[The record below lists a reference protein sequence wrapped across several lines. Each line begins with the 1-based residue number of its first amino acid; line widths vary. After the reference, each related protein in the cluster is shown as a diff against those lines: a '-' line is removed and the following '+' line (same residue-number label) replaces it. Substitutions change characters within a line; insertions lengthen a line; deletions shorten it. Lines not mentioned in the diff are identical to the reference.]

1 MRKPIAVLTVFVA
14 LLCSTPTHAGFC
26 DNSDDGPSW
35 KKYVDDMGGGSG
47 GSGAGG
53 LRSFRT
59 TSTSSSFGDFR
70 AFFVNTSVS
79 TCGIGFEIPVIPV
92 LVIITTNEGLGA
104 LIDGLLERLGGG
116 NSDGPTWDGN
126 TMCPP
131 GGGTPGGGTPGGG
144 TPGGGT
150 PGGGTPGGGGVAA
163 VPEPATLAVWGLLGL
178 VSTGAGY
185 RRLRRK
191 SA

>member
-47 GSGAGG
+47 GSGRQG

-59 TSTSSSFGDFR
+59 ASASSSFGGFR
-70 AFFVNTSVS
+70 AFFVNTAAS
-79 TCGIGFEIPVIPV
+79 TCEIDFEIPVIPV
-92 LVIITTNEGLGA
+92 LVIFTTQEGLGA
-104 LIDGLLERLGGG
+104 LIDGLLQAIGGV
-116 NSDGPTWDGN
+116 NSNVPTCDGN
-126 TMCPP
+126 PIVGPPDGGPPDGGPP
-131 GGGTPGGGTPGGG
+131 GGGTGGGLGGG
-144 TPGGGT
+144 G
-150 PGGGTPGGGGVAA
+150 GGGGVVA

-178 VSTGAGY
+178 ASTGAGY
-185 RRLRRK
+185 RRWRRK